1 MDRAIFEFRFEGAP
15 AEGVVAELTVYQN
28 PDGGFGHAL
37 EPDLRT
43 PTSSALATGIGLS
56 VLKELGCTADHPLVR
71 AAVQF
76 LLATFDDQTQVWRV
90 APDDANA
97 FPHAPWWH
105 DEYGSLA
112 DTFDDFQVIPRAQ
125 HVGSLH
131 GYSALVPD
139 DWLAE
144 VTEQTVTSIE
154 ALDASAFGGG
164 GDTLRYA
171 LDLAE
176 TEPLPQHFK
185 DRLIPKLREFAPTV
199 VSRDPQEWDRYCAPP
214 LKIARTPKCVV
225 ADLFWDDLQA
235 HLDYQIEHQTP
246 EGTWEPT
253 WTWGDFYPHVWEQ
266 ARQEWRGHLTLETLT
281 ALQGF
286 DRIEGDEQ
294 TKEANVHREVET

>member
-1 MDRAIFEFRFEGAP
+1 MKKLSREAFSRARQFLETEARPLDRALFEFRFEGAP
-15 AEGVVAELTVYQN
+15 AERVVAELTLYQN
-28 PDGGFGHAL
+28 PDGVFGRAL

-43 PTSSALATGIGLS
+43 PTSSALATGMGLR
-56 VLKELGCTADHPLVR
+56 VLSELECTTDHPLVR

-76 LLATFDDQTQVWRV
+76 LLATFDDRTQVWRV

-214 LKIARTPKCVV
+214 VT
-225 ADLFWDDLQA
+225 
-235 HLDYQIEHQTP
+235 YT
-246 EGTWEPT
+246 
-253 WTWGDFYPHVWEQ
+253 
-266 ARQEWRGHLTLETLT
+266 HLTLPTT
-281 ALQGF
+281 
-286 DRIEGDEQ
+286 IPSW
-294 TKEANVHREVET
+294 